1 MRFIYHGREKVITP
15 MRGFC
20 GLHTQARPVGGYYV
34 GGYGWFW
41 VVMGGFGFWETEPSV
56 WLENVIS
63 QKAILI
69 VDCLSKAIN

>member
-1 MRFIYHGREKVITP
+1 MRFIYHGQEKVITP

-20 GLHTQARPVGGYYV
+20 GLHTQERPVGGYYV
-34 GGYGWFW
+34 GGFGWLW
-41 VVMGGFGFWETEPSV
+41 VVLGSGEQRVCECV
-56 WLENVIS
+56 WVENVIS